1 MLALRNTIANEDLE
15 LQQRLKAEAEAARI
29 RRAAEKQAAEPAR
42 QQHLECDR
50 AAAEEKRRVAATEKA
65 ARLQAAEAAAAAAK
79 AKWQEEL
86 RRKLKPRLRR
96 LRLLQRRRQRRRQQ
110 WQRPALGYPSFR
122 SIRCESRLVRLFR
135 HCHERCCSSAAR

>member
-1 MLALRNTIANEDLE
+1 MQHGSSSSKSEEKRMLALRNTIANEDLE

-96 LRLLQRRRQRRRQQ
+96 LRLLQRLRQKKNGGGQQLWEKFESQRRD
-110 WQRPALGYPSFR
+110 
-122 SIRCESRLVRLFR
+122 
-135 HCHERCCSSAAR
+135 AARDAERKI